1 MKSKIGLVICLFL
14 ICSCDSHDFMLYR
27 WRTIFYHIRHAI
39 FSIEP
44 IDSLSNSCSYYI
56 VLRERKPHIE
66 VDTLPLRKRIPHKFN
81 AKERSPLTQKFQY
94 KPLYIK
100 LRPNTVYNNTW
111 RDGGKSK
118 HHKILS
124 HWFFGQITSWWL
136 ISLSDKSYKRLFNSI
151 WNLLLKF
158 HNAAFPTYD
167 LCCFL
172 YAAFVNSYVWTNE
185 KVLLCCWSRVWKQCR
200 HLELLVWIS

>member
-56 VLRERKPHIE
+56 VLRERKPHRE

-100 LRPNTVYNNTW
+100 LQPNTKY
-111 RDGGKSK
+111 
-118 HHKILS
+118 I
-124 HWFFGQITSWWL
+124 IT
-136 ISLSDKSYKRLFNSI
+136 
-151 WNLLLKF
+151 
-158 HNAAFPTYD
+158 H
-167 LCCFL
+167 
-172 YAAFVNSYVWTNE
+172 E
-185 KVLLCCWSRVWKQCR
+185 GMGSRVNIIKYY
-200 HLELLVWIS
+200 HTDSLGKLHPDD